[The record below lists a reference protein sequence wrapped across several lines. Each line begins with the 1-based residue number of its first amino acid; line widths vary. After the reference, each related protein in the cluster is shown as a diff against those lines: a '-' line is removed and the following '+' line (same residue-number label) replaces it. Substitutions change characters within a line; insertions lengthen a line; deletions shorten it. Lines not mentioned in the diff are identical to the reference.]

1 MMLILLQPSENLI
14 DSFLTWLV
22 DHRFIITLVVLSLLA
37 LLLVLVAI
45 RLFRQ
50 SSPRVTPAKTHPR
63 SPTSRSSPA
72 LVSGSSAWHLVAA
85 NGKIIP
91 LEPLPF
97 TIGRQGDN
105 TLVLDDPSIAPRHA
119 RIHLDATWKS
129 LIIEDLDSP
138 TGIQVDGKPTRKN
151 LLQPGVR
158 LEIGSV
164 SFNLNQKTS

>member
-22 DHRFIITLVVLSLLA
+22 GHQFIITLVVLSLLA
-37 LLLVLVAI
+37 ILLVLVAI

-63 SPTSRSSPA
+63 TAASRSSPA
-72 LVSGSSAWHLVAA
+72 PVSGSSTWQLVGA
-85 NGKIIP
+85 NGQIIP

-97 TIGRQGDN
+97 TIGRQADN
-105 TLVLDDPSIAPRHA
+105 TLVLDDPSIALQHA
-119 RIHLDATWKS
+119 RIHLDATWKG

-138 TGIQVDGKPTRKN
+138 AGIQVDGKPTRKN

-158 LEIGSV
+158 LEIGSYT
-164 SFNLNQKTS
+164 FKLNQKTS

>member
-22 DHRFIITLVVLSLLA
+22 GHQFIITLVVLSLLA

-50 SSPRVTPAKTHPR
+50 SSHRVTPAKTRPR
-63 SPTSRSSPA
+63 TAASRGSPA
-72 LVSGSSAWHLVAA
+72 PVSGNSAWQLVGA
-85 NGKIIP
+85 NGQIIP
-91 LEPLPF
+91 LQPLPF
-97 TIGRQGDN
+97 TIGRQADN
-105 TLVLDDPSIAPRHA
+105 TLVLDDPSVAPRHA
-119 RIHLDATWKS
+119 RIHLDDTWKG
-129 LIIEDLDSP
+129 LTIEDLDTP

-158 LEIGSV
+158 LEIGSYTFKL
-164 SFNLNQKTS
+164 SQTPS

>member
-22 DHRFIITLVVLSLLA
+22 GHQFIITLVVLSLLA

-50 SSPRVTPAKTHPR
+50 SSPRVTPAKTRPR
-63 SPTSRSSPA
+63 TAASRSSPA
-72 LVSGSSAWHLVAA
+72 AVSGRSAWQTVGAH
-85 NGKIIP
+85 GQIIP
-91 LEPLPF
+91 LQPLPF
-97 TIGRQGDN
+97 TIGRQADN
-105 TLVLDDPSIAPRHA
+105 TLVLDDPSVAPRHA
-119 RIHLDATWKS
+119 RIHLDDTWKG
-129 LIIEDLDSP
+129 LIIEDLDTP

-158 LEIGSV
+158 LEIGSYTFKL
-164 SFNLNQKTS
+164 SQTPS